1 MTASAHPSPAHS
13 DDDRRATLRRAASA
27 SFIGNFIEWFDYA
40 SYGYLAT
47 VIGVVFFPEE
57 DAAVRLM
64 STFAI
69 FAMSFILRP
78 VGAVLWGTWGDRW
91 GRRWA
96 LSWSILIMSG
106 STFLVG
112 LLPGYG
118 VIGVGAPLALLVL
131 RTIQGFSASGE
142 YAGAATFLAEFA
154 PTDERGKYTSLVPAS
169 TAVGLLTGSLMV
181 TGLHYFLDAEAMQAW
196 GWRIPFLL
204 ALPLGFI
211 GRYIRV
217 HLEDSPVFQEMQAS
231 STGAKAKAKSTP
243 LVDLLRHHGRAVLVA
258 FGVASLNAVAFYLL
272 LSYMP
277 TYVHEE
283 LGMGETVSTA
293 ISSVML
299 VVYILAIGV
308 MGWFSDHLGRRR
320 MLIGAC
326 LIFIVGTV
334 PIFILMGRATVGVVL
349 ACEVAFAIILTMND
363 GTLATFLAES
373 FPTEVRYSGFALS
386 FNGANA
392 LLGGTAPFIA
402 TGLIAWSGSRLAPA
416 VYLTVVAL
424 AALGAMACARD
435 NAGCDLGDLH

>member
-1 MTASAHPSPAHS
+1 MASHS
-13 DDDRRATLRRAASA
+13 GHSQDARHATLKRAASA
-27 SFIGNFIEWFDYA
+27 SFVGNFIEWFDYA

-69 FAMSFILRP
+69 FAMSFVLRP

-106 STFLVG
+106 STFIIG
-112 LLPGYG
+112 LLPGYAT
-118 VIGVGAPLALLVL
+118 IGVAAPLCLLIL

-154 PTDERGKYTSLVPAS
+154 PTDKRGKYTALVPAS

-181 TGLHYFLDAEAMQAW
+181 TGLHYFLDAAAMQTW

-204 ALPLGFI
+204 SLPLGFV

-217 HLEDSPVFQEMQAS
+217 HLEDSPVFQEMQSES
-231 STGAKAKAKSTP
+231 SRNEKKKNTP
-243 LVDLLRHHGRAVLVA
+243 LADLLRHHSRAVVVT

-283 LGMGETVSTA
+283 LGMSETVSTA

-299 VVYILAIGV
+299 LVYILAIGV
-308 MGWFSDHLGRRR
+308 MGNFSDRFGRRK

-326 LIFIVGTV
+326 LAFIVASIPV
-334 PIFILMGRATVGVVL
+334 FMLMGRATLVTVL
-349 ACEVAFAIILTMND
+349 VCQVTFAIMLTVND

-373 FPTEVRYSGFALS
+373 FPTQVRYSGFALS
-386 FNGANA
+386 FNTANA

-402 TGLIAWSGSRLAPA
+402 TGLIAWTGSRLAPA

-424 AALGAMACARD
+424 AALGAMICARD
-435 NAGCDLGDLH
+435 NAGCDLGDVQ